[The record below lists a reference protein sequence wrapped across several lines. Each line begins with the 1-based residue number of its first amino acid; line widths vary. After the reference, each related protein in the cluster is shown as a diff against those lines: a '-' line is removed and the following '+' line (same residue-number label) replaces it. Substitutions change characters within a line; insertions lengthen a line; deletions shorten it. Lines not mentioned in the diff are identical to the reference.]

1 MWFVLRYA
9 LCPIWWGSAAVGQ
22 PSTTDAVMGMN
33 NVLTLQLY
41 IAFEGQVALCD
52 NEQSWVAKWLR
63 IDGFQSGM

>member
-1 MWFVLRYA
+1 MLV
-9 LCPIWWGSAAVGQ
+9 VGVQ
-22 PSTTDAVMGMN
+22 DSYWLILYITDAEMGMKCTN
-33 NVLTLQLY
+33 MQLY